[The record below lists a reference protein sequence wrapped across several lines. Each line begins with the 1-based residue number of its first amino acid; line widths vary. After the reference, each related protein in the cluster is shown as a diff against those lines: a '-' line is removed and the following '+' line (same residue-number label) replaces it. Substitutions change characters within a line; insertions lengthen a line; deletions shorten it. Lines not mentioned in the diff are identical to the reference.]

1 MSHSS
6 DSAPGGYFFVA
17 QRDNSKVSLHKIQL
31 SENNPQSVAELGQY
45 VISAED
51 DEIRVFDMRNSGSSQ
66 SIRYRIKGLE
76 AGGGLAMT
84 KMADGTYLLVETT
97 GGDRT
102 PSIITFYRING
113 SLTNTTTVRAIE
125 LSPPIFWYG
134 ARGQKRQNGVLLS

>member
-84 KMADGTYLLVETT
+84 KMADGTYLLWKLQVETA
-97 GGDRT
+97 